1 MPAPFNVLIIDD
13 SEKDA
18 LLIARTLRKQWLSL
32 NFERV
37 DNATAMRKALQE
49 QTWGCVL
56 CDMVMPAF
64 SAQVALEICK
74 QNEPCLPFIVISGAI
89 RIEEAVKLLKN
100 GAHDFVQKD
109 DLARL
114 VPAIE
119 SAIREVENLIM
130 RDEAER
136 RLQESEERFRGLFE
150 NSEVSVWNEDLSEV
164 HTALSKLK
172 FDDVNDLRQYLDSNN
187 KKAARDMAAMV
198 KVLHVNDATLKL
210 FAAENEHIF
219 LTQIGNTFGSG
230 AMGVF
235 IDELCAIWDKQT
247 DFRSDV
253 TYRALDGKEIK
264 AIISISIPQA
274 EGGFQS
280 VPVSIIDITERKQA
294 EEELDQHRHHL
305 EDLVEERTAQ
315 LAEARRQA
323 EANSDELREKE
334 QMLRQAA
341 RISKLGHARWDQIKR
356 EYISVSE
363 EYADIFGYT
372 AEEFITRYRTMEED
386 MALVH
391 PQDRAEVH
399 YFTATLEN
407 PKKVFEYRILHRDG
421 SVKHVREIGLDIVDE
436 EGQMPESLVTLQDIS
451 ALKQV
456 QMALEESEIQ
466 FKQAARLAHLG
477 HWQADENDDGILVRF
492 EVKDT
497 GIGIEPDKLA
507 GLFEAF
513 EQADASTTREY
524 GGTGLGL
531 VITRRLAQMMG
542 GHVGVESEPGKGS
555 TFWFTARLSR
565 GHGVMPAA
573 PSQKVEDAKSELLSH
588 HQGSRILLVEDN
600 AINREV
606 AIALL
611 SGAGL
616 AVDTAENGR
625 EAVDRVRASAYDLVL
640 MDIQMP
646 EMDGLEATRVIRA
659 MAGSTASN
667 ADLPILAMTANVF
680 EEDRNACLEAGMNDF
695 VAKPIDLNSLFS
707 TLAMWL
713 PGQEQEDSVE
723 TPATTVPAD
732 GAGAINP
739 QALIKLF
746 GDNPARH
753 LDLLQK
759 FIDESEGIIAELD
772 AACAERDAKQLA
784 FHAHKLKTPSR
795 LVGAD
800 SLADVCLALELAGR
814 EADWT
819 GIDKLHPELKPAMD
833 RVTDYVKG
841 L

>member
-1 MPAPFNVLIIDD
+1 
-13 SEKDA
+13 
-18 LLIARTLRKQWLSL
+18 
-32 NFERV
+32 
-37 DNATAMRKALQE
+37 
-49 QTWGCVL
+49 
-56 CDMVMPAF
+56 
-64 SAQVALEICK
+64 
-74 QNEPCLPFIVISGAI
+74 
-89 RIEEAVKLLKN
+89 
-100 GAHDFVQKD
+100 
-109 DLARL
+109 L
-114 VPAIE
+114 V
-119 SAIREVENLIM
+119 
-130 RDEAER
+130 
-136 RLQESEERFRGLFE
+136 
-150 NSEVSVWNEDLSEV
+150 
-164 HTALSKLK
+164 
-172 FDDVNDLRQYLDSNN
+172 
-187 KKAARDMAAMV
+187 
-198 KVLHVNDATLKL
+198 
-210 FAAENEHIF
+210 
-219 LTQIGNTFGSG
+219 
-230 AMGVF
+230 
-235 IDELCAIWDKQT
+235 
-247 DFRSDV
+247 
-253 TYRALDGKEIK
+253 
-264 AIISISIPQA
+264 
-274 EGGFQS
+274 
-280 VPVSIIDITERKQA
+280 
-294 EEELDQHRHHL
+294 
-305 EDLVEERTAQ
+305 
-315 LAEARRQA
+315 
-323 EANSDELREKE
+323 
-334 QMLRQAA
+334 
-341 RISKLGHARWDQIKR
+341 
-356 EYISVSE
+356 
-363 EYADIFGYT
+363 
-372 AEEFITRYRTMEED
+372 
-386 MALVH
+386 
-391 PQDRAEVH
+391 
-399 YFTATLEN
+399 
-407 PKKVFEYRILHRDG
+407 
-421 SVKHVREIGLDIVDE
+421 
-436 EGQMPESLVTLQDIS
+436 
-451 ALKQV
+451 
-456 QMALEESEIQ
+456 
-466 FKQAARLAHLG
+466 
-477 HWQADENDDGILVRF
+477 
-492 EVKDT
+492 
-497 GIGIEPDKLA
+497 
-507 GLFEAF
+507 
-513 EQADASTTREY
+513 
-524 GGTGLGL
+524 
-531 VITRRLAQMMG
+531 
-542 GHVGVESEPGKGS
+542 
-555 TFWFTARLSR
+555 TARLSR